1 MRMRTGLLGL
11 AACLFVFQLAAQTTA
26 APPANGPQFDVVSI
40 RINNSGMQG
49 GAWSRRCDGGRGTGK
64 NVDLETL
71 ITSAYGLLR
80 SQVQGIPSWNL
91 SALHQFDIVATCPEG
106 TVESQVQPMLQAM
119 LADRFGLSAHFET
132 REMGVRTLE
141 VAKDGLK
148 LKPASGNC
156 VDTASA
162 LDLPDGQHRCG
173 QFYATHSRSGGS
185 GPPTAG
191 QSMLTHYQAWSATT
205 ADFVKFF
212 GRTGPFGQPPMID
225 ETGLTQK
232 YDFDFQYNSFSTRR
246 MPNGKPIDQE
256 YRFIQAVEHRLRAG
270 LQREQAQEGTIAVLV
285 IDRVS
290 MPTPN

>member
-1 MRMRTGLLGL
+1 MRTGLPGL
-11 AACLFVFQLAAQTTA
+11 AVCLFVFQLAGQTTA

-40 RINNSGMQG
+40 RINDSGMQG
-49 GAWSRRCDGGRGTGK
+49 GAWSRRCDGGRWTGK

-71 ITSAYGLLR
+71 ITSAYGLLP
-80 SQVQGIPSWNL
+80 SQVQGIPNWNL

-141 VAKDGLK
+141 LAKDGPK

-162 LDLPDGQHRCG
+162 LDLPEGQHRCG

-191 QSMLTHYQAWSATT
+191 QSMLTHYHAWSATT

-212 GRTGPFGQPPMID
+212 GRMGPFGQPPMID
-225 ETGLTQK
+225 ETGLTGK
-232 YDFDFQYNSFSTRR
+232 YDFDFQYELLLNEKDAD
-246 MPNGKPIDQE
+246 GKPIDQE
-256 YRFIQAVEHRLRAG
+256 YRFVQAVEHQLG
-270 LQREQAQEGTIAVLV
+270 LVYNERSLKKEPVPVLI

-290 MPTPN
+290 MPSPN